1 MLPITAVVS
10 SPDGTKRRRIGSR
23 GSWSEMLYG
32 GGEGTNDIPCPRIMH
47 AGVIWCNK
55 LCIYGGFNG
64 LRQMND
70 LHTFDFSSNLWKTT
84 ATSGFRQTC
93 SLLIIFGG
101 FDGKTA
107 LNGKPICGLRM
118 SELS

>member
-47 AGVIWCNK
+47 AGVIW
-55 LCIYGGFNG
+55 
-64 LRQMND
+64 
-70 LHTFDFSSNLWKTT
+70 KTT

-93 SLLIIFGG
+93 RDRHTAVIYHCLLIIFGG